1 MIYWKQIDEFN
12 EPNWEKVGT
21 QKRECAGR
29 AAIDAYNVRG
39 SFAANGFVST
49 KLFGA
54 ATLFW
59 RGKGAIRVA
68 NVSEAGRKYLRLAL
82 SPRLRA
88 RSP

>member
-1 MIYWKQIDEFN
+1 MIYWNQIDEFN

-49 KLFGA
+49 KLFFPA
-54 ATLFW
+54 SRLKEPAETD
-59 RGKGAIRVA
+59 
-68 NVSEAGRKYLRLAL
+68 NGRKRLEYFKL
-82 SPRLRA
+82 
-88 RSP
+88 

>member
-1 MIYWKQIDEFN
+1 MIYWNQIDEFN

-49 KLFGA
+49 KLFS
-54 ATLFW
+54 
-59 RGKGAIRVA
+59 R
-68 NVSEAGRKYLRLAL
+68 
-82 SPRLRA
+82 PRD
-88 RSP
+88 